1 MFKFTKTSIPE
12 IILIES
18 QVFWDDR
25 WFFLESY
32 SKKEFI
38 KNWITTDF
46 VQDNHSKSKK
56 WVLRWLHFQTK
67 NTQSKLVRVTK
78 WAVFDVW
85 IDLRKNSKT
94 YWEYV
99 WEILSAENKK
109 QLFIPKWFAHWFL
122 VLEDDTEFLYKCD
135 NYYSPE
141 FDWGIMFDD
150 EDIWIKWNK
159 IMKKY
164 DIKKV
169 FLSEKDKKQIS
180 FEEFDKINS
189 F

>member
-1 MFKFTKTSIPE
+1 MFKFTKLSIPE
-12 IILIES
+12 IILIEPEI
-18 QVFWDDR
+18 FWDKR

-32 SKKEFI
+32 SKKDFVE
-38 KNWITTDF
+38 NWISVDF

-56 WVLRWLHFQTK
+56 WVLRWLHFQTN
-67 NTQSKLVRVTK
+67 NTQSKLVRVVK

-85 IDLRKNSKT
+85 VDLRKNSKT
-94 YWEYV
+94 YWKYV

-141 FDWGIMFDD
+141 FDWWIIFDD
-150 EDIWIKWNK
+150 KKIWINWK
-159 IMKKY
+159 IILEKY
-164 DIKKV
+164 NIKEI
-169 FLSEKDKKQIS
+169 FLSEKDKKQMS
-180 FEEFDKINS
+180 FEEFDKINL